1 MMFNLIGNY
10 CWPNILSIRKCKK
23 IISNPNYYCCHKTL
37 HFSPSPSQIRAQ
49 QLKNF
54 MRQKLTKIGSL
65 ELKKKMFTCHNGTYC
80 LILLYYILQLSLS
93 IFTQK
98 YLRKCKDT
106 YFILQNKFLRIYEDI
121 FGAKII
127 RFEDII
133 FSYRPSTS
141 AGDLSSTNKIK
152 EEEEKLY
159 YNNTFWHLCI
169 LVCARGL

>member
-23 IISNPNYYCCHKTL
+23 IISHPNYYCCHKTL
-37 HFSPSPSQIRAQ
+37 HFFPSPSQIRAQ

-65 ELKKKMFTCHNGTYC
+65 ELKKKLCSHLTMEPSV
-80 LILLYYILQLSLS
+80 LYYYIFQSFLS

-98 YLRKCKDT
+98 CLRKCKET
-106 YFILQNKFLRIYEDI
+106 YLILQKRFLRIYEDI
-121 FGAKII
+121 FGAKIM
-127 RFEDII
+127 RFDDII

-141 AGDLSSTNKIK
+141 AEDLSSTNKIK
-152 EEEEKLY
+152 EEEEKYRRVL
-159 YNNTFWHLCI
+159 
-169 LVCARGL
+169 

>member
-1 MMFNLIGNY
+1 MQKNNKPSKLILLPQNSSFF
-10 CWPNILSIRKCKK
+10 PLSLTNKSTTAEKFYETKAYKNWKSGIEKK
-23 IISNPNYYCCHKTL
+23 I
-37 HFSPSPSQIRAQ
+37 
-49 QLKNF
+49 
-54 MRQKLTKIGSL
+54 
-65 ELKKKMFTCHNGTYC
+65 MFTCHNGTYC

-98 YLRKCKDT
+98 YLLNCKDT

-127 RFEDII
+127 RVEDII